1 MRVCRLTTLI
11 IAPVLVCSAELIP
24 VTAAALYFSP
34 YNTYSDGSG
43 PLLPNNVRGGSSYAM
58 WIYPGSYLKTAF
70 TGSTAWLSFDISSI
84 RNGAGPKLRW
94 SIDNR
99 PFETVVLKR
108 DATRLLLAERL
119 GPGSHKLVLYLASS
133 DANYDRWKT
142 PEEAI
147 KLKGLIVDDGSR
159 VEPGAEGSKL
169 AGKRVIFFGD
179 SITEGAW
186 VLGKSNHVVE
196 GKYVDWV
203 AHSDATQ
210 AWPRLL
216 AAALDAEYGTCGSGG
231 MSWLKSSHS
240 GIPPLPNS
248 WSFYYENHSRFF
260 DGKSLDPPPDYV
272 IVNMGT
278 NDGEKDTSA
287 VVEKWLNN
295 IRSAVRPDTEI
306 FVIIPFGQMNKPSL
320 RRAVLAAGDSRVH
333 PVDIGARWA
342 EGLNRYGTETRVSFD
357 GLHPSAEASGMYG
370 ALLAGAIGRILGH

>member
-1 MRVCRLTTLI
+1 
-11 IAPVLVCSAELIP
+11 
-24 VTAAALYFSP
+24 
-34 YNTYSDGSG
+34 
-43 PLLPNNVRGGSSYAM
+43 M

-70 TGSTAWLSFDISSI
+70 TGSTAWLSFDIRSI

-119 GPGSHKLVLYLASS
+119 GPGSHNLVLYLASS

-147 KLKGLIVDDGSR
+147 KLKGLILDDGSR

-169 AGKRVIFFGD
+169 ASKRAIFFGD
-179 SITEGAW
+179 NITEGAW

-231 MSWLKSSHS
+231 MSWLKSWT

-260 DGKSLDPPPDYV
+260 DGKSLIP
-272 IVNMGT
+272 
-278 NDGEKDTSA
+278 
-287 VVEKWLNN
+287 
-295 IRSAVRPDTEI
+295 RPT
-306 FVIIPFGQMNKPSL
+306 
-320 RRAVLAAGDSRVH
+320 
-333 PVDIGARWA
+333 
-342 EGLNRYGTETRVSFD
+342 T
-357 GLHPSAEASGMYG
+357 
-370 ALLAGAIGRILGH
+370 